1 MSCAA
6 AGAGKA
12 SAETFGTS
20 ARAMAPS
27 EASWISEGE
36 GEGEAAALMRI
47 VLAAWTMA
55 RGGAVWPSA
64 AARCTIWPA
73 SNSSC
78 GEGAGSAVFAPD
90 APATAAAVPL
100 AATADGDA
108 ACQSIMAASGE
119 GEGASSTARMSVTMP
134 GWEGPLPTSGRGDA
148 SCVRIWATGEAAIM
162 LMGGET
168 RTLRP
173 HALGPSDDET
183 SSAWGI
189 ASRLI
194 SLAKL
199 GVGEAEGEAEGE
211 GSASSTATASASPGV
226 AGGTSTAG
234 GAGDGGSGGGLD
246 GGAGGAGDGDNGCRR
261 SASVRDGWAGRFS
274 SRPSGKKSNARCR
287 STLSLVVGS
296 RAAALSA
303 DLSSSWACSSCCSRK
318 LVSVSSGG

>member
-1 MSCAA
+1 MA
-6 AGAGKA
+6 A
-12 SAETFGTS
+12 SAEV
-20 ARAMAPS
+20 
-27 EASWISEGE
+27 
-36 GEGEAAALMRI
+36 EAA
-47 VLAAWTMA
+47 
-55 RGGAVWPSA
+55 SA
-64 AARCTIWPA
+64 
-73 SNSSC
+73 
-78 GEGAGSAVFAPD
+78 
-90 APATAAAVPL
+90 
-100 AATADGDA
+100 
-108 ACQSIMAASGE
+108 E

-134 GWEGPLPTSGRGDA
+134 GGVGPFATSGRGDA

-173 HALGPSDDET
+173 HALVPSDDET

-189 ASRLI
+189 PSRLI
-194 SLAKL
+194 SLTKL
-199 GVGEAEGEAEGE
+199 GVGETEGEAEGS
-211 GSASSTATASASPGV
+211 GSVSSTAAASASPRV

-234 GAGDGGSGGGLD
+234 GVGDGGSGGGLD
-246 GGAGGAGDGDNGCRR
+246 GGAGGAGDAGEGCCRR